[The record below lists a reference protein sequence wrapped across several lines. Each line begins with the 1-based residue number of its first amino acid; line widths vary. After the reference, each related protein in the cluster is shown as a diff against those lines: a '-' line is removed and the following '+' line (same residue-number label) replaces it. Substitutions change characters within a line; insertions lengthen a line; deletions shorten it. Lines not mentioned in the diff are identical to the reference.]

1 MNSEFGGFYVIIPQ
15 EEYAL
20 FFLQLFNL
28 KWLQTSLFMIWINL
42 FSFLMDA
49 NLTTYLILP
58 V

>member
-1 MNSEFGGFYVIIPQ
+1 MNYKLGSFYVVPQ

-28 KWLQTSLFMIWINL
+28 KWLQMSLFMIWINL